1 MVEIKRCQVCGKEI
15 SSIHDIGFNKY
26 RHIRIKY
33 CKGCRDYMEALH
45 NRNRQ
50 SDYKQRQKTVTDLQ
64 GEKIGL
70 LQEENEL
77 IRQRNLQL
85 KEEIEFLKHYRSSY
99 R

>member
-1 MVEIKRCQVCGKEI
+1 MVEYKRCQVCGKVI

-33 CKGCRDYMEALH
+33 CDDCREYMDSLH

-50 SDYKQRQKTVTDLQ
+50 YDFKQRKKVADELKN
-64 GEKIGL
+64 ERLGL

-77 IRQRNLQL
+77 IRQRNIQL
-85 KEEIEFLKHYRSSY
+85 KEEIEFLRRQRSY